1 MAASITVNNSRNSGS
16 VSGTGSSNESKILK
30 QILNELK
37 VQNKQNMVT
46 QRKQESGL
54 IAGVAGPGIL
64 GIITDA
70 IGISLGAILGP
81 LTMLATT
88 LTVEGANNPLRSS
101 ETLGFSFEKT
111 KLNGEVGYA
120 RIDSKTGDILDILT
134 EQEAEQKKI
143 LDKNG
148 ELKSDFIDMSTTNK
162 SIFGNM
168 TKIGDSY
175 QITAP
180 IVADLL
186 KNIISQETYDGEIL
200 AFKKQIRDY
209 YADLATNLV
218 GREESKLQAEGIITT
233 SQAAPYVQSQISIS
247 DGERAMRNYF
257 DTQKQTT
264 QGLPLT
270 TGWALDLARG
280 YKK

>member
-111 KLNGEVGYA
+111 ELNGEVGYA

-209 YADLATNLV
+209 YADLATKLV

>member
-209 YADLATNLV
+209 YADLATKLV